1 MSRPPPTPTPYACR
15 PRSCW
20 PRPAVGAEEHLAAA
34 EAEAQRQLAAAAEQT
49 SWTQQTVQSL
59 LATADLE
66 ADRIRQVGHRDAV
79 DVVRRARQGIVGVA
93 ARMRDKLD
101 IETETSRHGGRQQRR
116 RSAEDALASAAQEAQ
131 QTRADGER
139 EAARI
144 REDAEATAAHTA
156 ERAQH
161 RLDEAEQG
169 ARALREQVAEEVLR
183 LQRTGDEELRQAR
196 TESAA
201 IVAQARHEADE
212 LRAQARRI
220 VEEARAEVA
229 LLARQRDGITEEL
242 GQLSAS
248 SRL

>member
-1 MSRPPPTPTPYACR
+1 M
-15 PRSCW
+15 
-20 PRPAVGAEEHLAAA
+20 LAAA

-101 IETETSRHGGRQQRR
+101 IETETSRTEAQQRR

-156 ERAQH
+156 EDARSTGSTRPSREPVRSAS
-161 RLDEAEQG
+161 RWPRRCSACS
-169 ARALREQVAEEVLR
+169 ARATRSC
-183 LQRTGDEELRQAR
+183 AR
-196 TESAA
+196 PAPRAPPSSP
-201 IVAQARHEADE
+201 QARHEADE

-242 GQLSAS
+242 GQLSGVIQALAVPTPPPNPRHHRNPS
-248 SRL
+248 SD